1 MECLPLY
8 AALFVTALTA
18 ALAVACIIARVRRN
32 REGYDHLVCLPFRFA
47 VIGMLAGAG
56 FCAAAIVSAL
66 SGETLSLGFS
76 AFDLVCCL
84 LMNAYLSKL
93 VRYDRKGFTCRSFFG
108 VTRECPFRDVEGV
121 HGENNVHVYFQ
132 GRSYFLDE
140 ASAGLAAF
148 LSAMRRAYKREYNR
162 PLPKVRLRRDP
173 MNGHL
178 EEPWVYLVLWLI
190 VAALAV
196 SMIPICFYSML
207 HVPPSEKLQT
217 VQTAFRAREVK
228 SEELYLAA
236 VSAEGTY
243 CLERYDLY
251 ENLPEPSFFCSGETF
266 TVGTKP
272 DREDIFLLV
281 GEDGTE
287 YVTPEL
293 WLRAYQKESLV
304 PFVLFMLFCVFMF
317 AYACFGIALTRH
329 PERYS
334 PRIRRLVYQEGVLI
348 NVDEPESTKN
358 TPPRPAD
365 HNKRKGRYRL

>member
-1 MECLPLY
+1 MERLPLY
-8 AALFVTALTA
+8 TALFVTALTA

-56 FCAAAIVSAL
+56 LCAAAIVSAL
-66 SGETLSLGFS
+66 SGELASLGFS
-76 AFDLVCCL
+76 AFALVCCL

-108 VTRECPFRDVEGV
+108 VTRECSFRDVEGM
-121 HGENNVHVYFQ
+121 HGEQNVHIYFQ

-140 ASAGLAAF
+140 ASAGLPAF
-148 LSAMRRAYKREYNR
+148 LSALRSAYKREHGR

-178 EEPWVYLVLWLI
+178 EEPWVYLVLWLLLMAI
-190 VAALAV
+190 AV
-196 SMIPICFYSML
+196 SMIGTLTYLLL
-207 HVPPSEKLQT
+207 HVPPREKLQT
-217 VQTAFRAREVK
+217 VQTAFRAGEVK

-236 VSAEGTY
+236 DSPEGTY
-243 CLERYDLY
+243 CLERYDRY
-251 ENLPEPSFFCSGETF
+251 ENLPEPSFFSSGETF
-266 TVGTKP
+266 TLGMKP
-272 DREDIFLLV
+272 DREDILLLV

-293 WLRAYQKESLV
+293 WLRAYQTESLI
-304 PFVLFMLFCVFMF
+304 PFVLLMLFCAFGF
-317 AYACFGIALTRH
+317 AFSCFGIAVTRH

-334 PRIRRLVYQEGVLI
+334 PRFRRLFYQDGMLI
-348 NVDEPESTKN
+348 NIDETESSKYA
-358 TPPRPAD
+358 PPRPAD
-365 HNKRKGRYRL
+365 HNHRKGRYRL